1 MLCQLK
7 TLLSNMIHWFM
18 HKNHVYN
25 DLSWVIWCIL
35 LYFSPKWAFC
45 QNLTPLRFRIPVE
58 TLKLNKMAV
67 FAWINL
73 KIKICELYT
82 TKFGINKKNSKNIFL
97 GAREGSKSKKS
108 CDFRQQNR
116 KNVIFA
122 QKMPKKWEKHIFSA
136 TNTFLI
142 QNSLVYAQK
151 SSLKWPILTNLLFF
165 GVFLWKNGHFLLKF
179 WRKKFERKIY
189 LVCEFSSNWAKI
201 W

>member
-1 MLCQLK
+1 MEKFFFPKKKIWASEVVKIEKSSYFVKKTPKTWFCTKKVKKTGENMLCQLK

-45 QNLTPLRFRIPVE
+45 QNLTPLRFGIPVE

-97 GAREGSKSKKS
+97 EAREGSKSKK
-108 CDFRQQNR
+108 
-116 KNVIFA
+116 VAIFGNKIE
-122 QKMPKKWEKHIFSA
+122 KMWFSHKKC
-136 TNTFLI
+136 
-142 QNSLVYAQK
+142 
-151 SSLKWPILTNLLFF
+151 P
-165 GVFLWKNGHFLLKF
+165 KNGKNIFFQQQTLFLYRIHWFMHKNQ
-179 WRKKFERKIY
+179 
-189 LVCEFSSNWAKI
+189 V
-201 W
+201 